1 MGPRVGVLSGDELAL
16 LARLE
21 LDHRR
26 RARGMHP
33 GQRRSDRTARSPEL
47 ADFRPYAVGDDVRQ
61 IDWRAYARLER
72 LMLRLYVAEE
82 EAALNVVV
90 DTSESMTLGSPA
102 KWVAARRLAAALA
115 MLGLGAMDR
124 VAVGALRRSGLR
136 TPHLRLPGGSQRLLG
151 FLADLETGGA
161 SGPAELAR
169 LRWMRPG
176 VTVIISDFLVE
187 ESWRTALAG
196 LGQRHQE
203 PLLWQVLS
211 PDEEDPRLSGDLR
224 LRDVESG
231 SLREMTVT
239 SRVLAEYRRAL
250 AEHREQLHQDAA
262 SAGGRFLH
270 TSSGDDLESTM
281 RHGLMAGVV
290 RRT

>member
-1 MGPRVGVLSGDELAL
+1 VLSTDELAL

-26 RARGMHP
+26 RARGTHP

-61 IDWRAYARLER
+61 IDWRAFARLER

-82 EAALNVVV
+82 ESVLNVVV
-90 DTSESMTLGSPA
+90 DSSESMTLGSPA
-102 KWVAARRLAAALA
+102 KWPAARRLAAALT

-124 VAVGALRRSGLR
+124 VAVGVLQRSGPH
-136 TPHLRLPGGSQRLLG
+136 TPHLRLPGGTRRVLG
-151 FLADLETGGA
+151 FLAQLEPGGA
-161 SGPAELAR
+161 AGPEELAA

-176 VTVIISDFLVE
+176 ITVVVSDFLVE
-187 ESWRTALAG
+187 GSWRPALAG

-203 PLLWQVLS
+203 PLLWQVLA
-211 PDEEDPRLSGDLR
+211 PDEEHPRLSGDLR
-224 LRDVESG
+224 LREVESG
-231 SLREMTVT
+231 SVRELTVT
-239 SRVLAEYRRAL
+239 PRVVADYRRAL
-250 AEHREQLHQDAA
+250 IAHRERLQQDAS

-270 TSSGDDLESTM
+270 TSSDDDLESTM
-281 RHGLMAGVV
+281 RAGLMAGAV